1 MKKEEGITLIALI
14 VTIIIIIIL
23 SGIGIGA
30 LTGENRNNQQCNS
43 SQRNGGYFSRQRET
57 RTFLFRGEYGT

>member
-1 MKKEEGITLIALI
+1 MKKEEGISLIALI

-30 LTGENRNNQQCNS
+30 LTGENRNNQQCDS
-43 SQRNGGYFSRQRET
+43 S
-57 RTFLFRGEYGT
+57 